1 MSDNLAGFDR
11 HHVWHPYSSATPSLP
26 NLVVRSASGVRIQ
39 LEDGRELID
48 AMASWWSALHGYN
61 HPVLNQAITDQVA
74 DMSHVMFG
82 GLTHEPAVTLCAN
95 LLKTTPSDMQHVFL
109 ADSGSVSIEVALK
122 MALQYQAAIG
132 QGQRRKMATLR
143 GGYHGDTLGAMSV
156 CDPDTGMHQLFS
168 DYVPLQ
174 IFADRPSIRYGE
186 AWDDQALDGIR
197 AMFEANDRELA
208 AFILEPIVQ
217 GAGGMW
223 FYAREYVQGI
233 RELCDEFGVLLI
245 ADEIATAFGRTGH
258 WLASDDAAV
267 VPDILCVGKALTG
280 GYLSLAA
287 TLTTSR
293 VAERISSGQNPELMH
308 GPTFMGNPLA
318 CAVANANL
326 ALLRSGEWRI
336 QVATINSVLKKE
348 LAEAAEFSKA
358 TDVRV
363 HGAIGVIETA
373 QPVDMKVVQDICRDE
388 GVWLRPF
395 RRLLYTMPPYVIG
408 VEDLVRVTSAMKRIA
423 KEAY

>member
-1 MSDNLAGFDR
+1 MSENLADFDQ
-11 HHVWHPYSSATPSLP
+11 HHVWHPYSSATPPLP

-39 LEDGRELID
+39 LEDGCELID

-61 HPVLNQAITDQVA
+61 HPVLNQAVTDQVA

-95 LLKTTPSDMQHVFL
+95 LLKTVPPDMQHVFL
-109 ADSGSVSIEVALK
+109 ADSGSVAVEVALK
-122 MALQYQAAIG
+122 MAFQYQLAIG
-132 QGQRRKMATLR
+132 QGQRSKVAALR

-156 CDPDTGMHQLFS
+156 CDPDAGMHQLFS
-168 DYVPLQ
+168 DYVPRQL
-174 IFADRPSIRYGE
+174 FVDRPSIRYGD

-197 AMFEANDRELA
+197 AMFEANHSELA

-258 WLASDDAAV
+258 WLACDDSAV

-293 VAERISSGQNPELMH
+293 VAEGISGGQNPELMH

-326 ALLRSGEWRI
+326 VLLQSGEWPA
-336 QVATINSVLKKE
+336 QVAAIHSVLKE
-348 LAEAAEFSKA
+348 GLAEAEGFANV

-373 QPVDMKVVQDICRDE
+373 QPVDMKVVQDICLDE

-395 RRLLYTMPPYVIG
+395 GRLIYTMPPYVMG
-408 VEDLVRVTSAMKRIA
+408 VEDLVRVTSTMKRMA
-423 KEAY
+423 KQVY